1 MSETRL
7 LPVLPLD
14 DDVVLPGMVVPLDLS
29 NNETR
34 AAVESAQ
41 AKAPSLASLPGI
53 RSSSAGKAEVLI
65 VPRVDGEYAEL
76 GTVATVERIGRVPGG
91 EAAVLLRGTR
101 RASVGRIAD
110 GPGAARWVHSEGVPE
125 ISDERAQKLATE
137 YKSVVI
143 SLLQRRGGWQMVYA
157 VQQVEDP
164 SAVADLS
171 GNAPYLNVSQ
181 KLELLSTLDV
191 TTRLEKALEWS
202 REHL

>member
-29 NNETR
+29 DSETR

-41 AKAPSLASLPGI
+41 AKAPSTASFPGI
-53 RSSSAGKAEVLI
+53 RSSAAGKAELLI
-65 VPRVDGEYAEL
+65 VPRSDGEYAEL
-76 GTVATVERIGRVPGG
+76 GTIATVERIGRVPGG
-91 EAAVLLRGTR
+91 KPAVLLRGTA
-101 RASVGRIAD
+101 RAAVGRIAD
-110 GPGAARWVHSEGVPE
+110 GPGAARWVHAHHAPE
-125 ISDERAQKLATE
+125 PRDERAPKLAAE

-143 SLLQRRGGWQMVYA
+143 SVLQQRGGWQMIDA

-171 GNAPYLNVSQ
+171 GNAPYLNTAQ
-181 KLELLSTLDV
+181 KLELLTTLDV
-191 TTRLEKALEWS
+191 ATRLEKALEWS
-202 REHL
+202 R